1 MSTYDD
7 RPGRDRSSVTH
18 DDDLALGRRDE
29 PTVARDEQRGATSLG
44 DDVRDRDVRDLRD
57 DDVHDTHGRHADPEV
72 TSPDGATAA
81 ATAADLGLDRR
92 SVVTREKEQFGGLKI
107 GSAFFGWLAATGMAV
122 ILTALLAGAGTAVGV
137 ATNTD
142 PGQAV
147 DEATGNVATVGV
159 GGAVA
164 LAVIVF
170 VSFYCGGYVAG
181 RMARFNGAKQGLA
194 VWLWTVVVSLLVAAV
209 GAAIGSQ
216 YDVLGRLNA
225 FPRIPVGEGSVT
237 TAGIVSILV
246 AAAVALAGAIVGGLA
261 GMRFHRRVDKA
272 GLGR

>member
-1 MSTYDD
+1 MSTSDGI
-7 RPGRDRSSVTH
+7 PGRDRSRVAH
-18 DDDLALGRRDE
+18 DDDLTVERLDDPTLVHDE
-29 PTVARDEQRGATSLG
+29 RRGATSLAG
-44 DDVRDRDVRDLRD
+44 DRRHPD
-57 DDVHDTHGRHADPEV
+57 DTADTTLD
-72 TSPDGATAA
+72 TTPDGARAA
-81 ATAADLGLDRR
+81 ATAAELGLDRR

-181 RMARFNGAKQGLA
+181 RMARFNGAKQGVA
-194 VWLWTVVVSLLVAAV
+194 VWLWTLVVSLVVAAV
-209 GAAIGSQ
+209 GAAVGSQ

-261 GMRFHRRVDKA
+261 GMRFHRRVDRA

>member
-1 MSTYDD
+1 MSTPND

-18 DDDLALGRRDE
+18 DDDLTLVHRDE
-29 PTVARDEQRGATSLG
+29 PTV
-44 DDVRDRDVRDLRD
+44 VRDRDVRDD
-57 DDVHDTHGRHADPEV
+57 PDTHGRHADPDA
-72 TSPDGATAA
+72 TPDPTPDGATAA
-81 ATAADLGLDRR
+81 ATAAELGLDRR

-142 PGQAV
+142 PGQAI
-147 DEATGNVATVGV
+147 DEATGNVETVGV

-170 VSFYCGGYVAG
+170 VAFYCGGYVAG

-194 VWLWTVVVSLLVAAV
+194 VWLWTVVVALVVAAV
-209 GAAIGSQ
+209 GAAVGSQ

-261 GMRFHRRVDKA
+261 GMRFHRRVDRA